1 MTKFLF
7 ATVFSMFLFFVPCFA
22 QESDEINKNK
32 NFFYVGPAD
41 LFFNTLEIGYE
52 KEFKNTNSIA
62 IFGGFKLSEKAG
74 YINKIGGNGEL
85 QYRINLLYKKQGLS
99 KLAKNFS
106 TFAYFAPY
114 LQYRYEEITDKVYI
128 NEVSSVNQIST
139 IDSYFG
145 GLGFGCRLTGIENRF
160 CLNVFA
166 GGGLKYSDLYG
177 DKKYSDFFQ
186 VGYTGIAPKFGF
198 QMGIAF

>member
-1 MTKFLF
+1 M
-7 ATVFSMFLFFVPCFA
+7 
-22 QESDEINKNK
+22 
-32 NFFYVGPAD
+32 
-41 LFFNTLEIGYE
+41 
-52 KEFKNTNSIA
+52 NS
-62 IFGGFKLSEKAG
+62 
-74 YINKIGGNGEL
+74 
-85 QYRINLLYKKQGLS
+85 
-99 KLAKNFS
+99 
-106 TFAYFAPY
+106 Y
-114 LQYRYEEITDKVYI
+114 LQYRYEEITDKIYI
-128 NEVSSVNQIST
+128 SELYSVNQIST
-139 IDSYFG
+139 VDSYFG